1 MNNKELW
8 NIILSETD
16 NEINENIQI
25 LSTSVVTVGS
35 YPCANN
41 LSFPSVLFSVPQPSI
56 TPTRTPTLSPT
67 RSVTPSHTVSRSRPL
82 SLKCCIVSMTPTN
95 TPTNTPFLS
104 NTPTPSMTPTPS
116 ITLSITP
123 TSTPTHSITPSIT
136 ITSSITPSRTP
147 TTSITLTPSLTPTT
161 TPTPTPRV
169 YNSSITS
176 LPGNMETSGF
186 GIFYFTSNNSGDI
199 LSFNVA
205 LLTGENSLTTS
216 LSIGVDLDISSWEF
230 DPVYLGVPFSYY
242 RYSNNTTYYGTI
254 DEGEID
260 L

>member
-41 LSFPSVLFSVPQPSI
+41 LSFPSGLFSVPQPSI
-56 TPTRTPTLSPT
+56 TPTRTPTHSPT

-104 NTPTPSMTPTPS
+104 NTPTITPTKS
-116 ITLSITP
+116 ITPTRSITP

-176 LPGNMETSGF
+176 LPGSMETSGF

-199 LSFNVA
+199 LSFNIA

-216 LSIGVDLDISSWEF
+216 LNIGGDLDISSWSF
-230 DPVYLGVPFSYY
+230 DPVYLGAPFSYY
-242 RYSNNTTYYGTI
+242 RSSNSTTYYGTI
-254 DEGEID
+254 SEGEID

>member
-116 ITLSITP
+116 ITP

-136 ITSSITPSRTP
+136 ITSSITPSITP

-230 DPVYLGVPFSYY
+230 DPVYLGVPFS
-242 RYSNNTTYYGTI
+242 
-254 DEGEID
+254 
-260 L
+260 